1 MSVQM
6 LWNVFWTCF
15 FTKPV
20 CWQNSVVIFE
30 KSYLPHMTYV
40 LAEIWSVDMYL
51 SQKSNKIEFASIGL
65 LQLQILNF
73 EWPKVNTG
81 RMRDLTLQDVISII
95 FLFLFFLHYTSRK
108 VWMLAFQCHQNHFI
122 LISRTHALYKTSTER
137 QICQLSPIY
146 SFLHLS
152 SKSTFKT

>member
-6 LWNVFWTCF
+6 LRNVVWTCF

-30 KSYLPHMTYV
+30 KSYLPHMTSC
-40 LAEIWSVDMYL
+40 LAEIWSVDRYL
-51 SQKSNKIEFASIGL
+51 RQESKKIDFASIVL

-73 EWPKVNTG
+73 EWPKVNTC
-81 RMRDLTLQDVISII
+81 RMQDLTLQDVISMI
-95 FLFLFFLHYTSRK
+95 FLFLFFLHYISRK
-108 VWMLAFQCHQNHFI
+108 VWMLAFQCHWNHFI
-122 LISRTHALYKTSTER
+122 LISRTHALHKTSTEG

-152 SKSTFKT
+152 SKSAFKT

>member
-1 MSVQM
+1 M
-6 LWNVFWTCF
+6 LRNVIWTRF

-30 KSYLPHMTYV
+30 NSYLPHMTSF
-40 LAEIWSVDMYL
+40 LAEIWSVDRSL
-51 SQKSNKIEFASIGL
+51 NQESKKIEFASIRL

-81 RMRDLTLQDVISII
+81 RMRDLTLQDVISMI
-95 FLFLFFLHYTSRK
+95 FLLLFFLHYISRK

-122 LISRTHALYKTSTER
+122 SISRTHALHKTSTEC
-137 QICQLSPIY
+137 QICQLPPIY

-152 SKSTFKT
+152 SKSAFKT

>member
-6 LWNVFWTCF
+6 LRNVVWTCF

-30 KSYLPHMTYV
+30 KSYLPYMTSF
-40 LAEIWSVDMYL
+40 LADIWSLDRSL
-51 SQKSNKIEFASIGL
+51 SQESNKIECASIGL

-81 RMRDLTLQDVISII
+81 RMRDLTLQDVISMI
-95 FLFLFFLHYTSRK
+95 FIFLFFLHYISRK
-108 VWMLAFQCHQNHFI
+108 VWMLAFQCHWNHFI
-122 LISRTHALYKTSTER
+122 SIFRTHALHKTSTER
-137 QICQLSPIY
+137 QICQLPPI
-146 SFLHLS
+146 
-152 SKSTFKT
+152 